1 MTVTG
6 AEKKPAT
13 TKRRRLPFSSIG
25 AKITL
30 ILLALGAATAVGG
43 VLVSMVFGEVGSQMQ
58 QLSGDKLPHLEMS
71 RKLGESAS
79 KSKNAMTRVLLST
92 NEAELAVAEQAVLQ
106 AAEAL
111 SASIAALPGDEQ
123 EGFKVEAAEA
133 AETLKSLV
141 DARRSAFQNQ
151 ERIETQTA
159 ELQGYSEALQ
169 SELLV
174 VADAAYQN
182 LMAGGNATIT
192 QVDGV
197 LSNLVEKQFGGLQ
210 TLLEAR
216 GDINLLSGA
225 ALALGHVRDVKT
237 RKTLEAMATEALT
250 HLEPVLDRLEEI
262 GLDAFGAKRVREGV
276 EVFRTT
282 LNASRKEQKES
293 RKIVMKARQSSSAPL
308 SRALD
313 KMVFTLSIA
322 ATQASDNNK
331 QAIQDLLDNQVG
343 VLQELL
349 RVTGAISSFQL
360 AALDVV
366 AASDIATAEATIAPI
381 QQASEVLNT
390 FMGFNDGSL
399 AAELEGMIALADP
412 TQGLAAFK
420 VGSLKANEA
429 AAAASDHTAEVVLSI
444 ANHAAELGAVS
455 QVEIAEMASGITTR
469 MGRAQQRMQ
478 MLMLGFAGVL
488 VLALVLTRVL
498 ITRPLA
504 RISKTT
510 EQLAEGDLSPVR
522 GFERAGAEIYQIAC
536 ALSVFRDG
544 LVEKAENEKSAKA
557 ERDKRQ
563 AEQTAAVT
571 AIGEGLAQLSRGDLT
586 IRIHDDM
593 SPGYAKLRD
602 DFNAALEG
610 LEVSVSSLSRS
621 GKSIAGGT
629 SEISAASRDLSERSE
644 RTAQTLASTAAA
656 VNQLSVSISQTATAS
671 GEASASVEVARQNA
685 DESLDVVQQTVAA
698 MDNIKT
704 SSDKIAKIIGM
715 IENIAKQ
722 TNLLALNAG
731 VEAARAGDVGKGFA
745 VVASEVRTLAHR
757 SKEAATEISILV
769 AESGENVELGADL
782 VTRTG
787 EVIGEISTSVTS
799 AATLMQD
806 ISRASSEQSGN
817 LKEINA
823 SMGNLDDA
831 TAKNAA
837 LFEEVTSSSVG
848 LSQEA
853 QAMDSA
859 LGGFRTGGG
868 AAPQEPGQTSGQIS
882 GQISGQTSGQDSWDL
897 SAEDQRQAS

>member
-79 KSKNAMTRVLLST
+79 KSKNAMTRILLST

-169 SELLV
+169 SELVV

-182 LMAGGNATIT
+182 LMAGGDATIT

-197 LSNLVEKQFGGLQ
+197 LSDLVEKQFGGLQ

-237 RKTLEAMATEALT
+237 RKALEAMATEALA

-522 GFERAGAEIYQIAC
+522 GFERASAEIYQIAC

-685 DESLDVVQQTVAA
+685 DESLNVVRQTVAA

-868 AAPQEPGQTSGQIS
+868 AAPQEPGHTSGH
-882 GQISGQTSGQDSWDL
+882 TSGQDSWDL

>member
-79 KSKNAMTRVLLST
+79 KSKNAMTRILLST

-182 LMAGGNATIT
+182 LMAGGDATIT

-197 LSNLVEKQFGGLQ
+197 LSDLVEKQFGGLQ

-237 RKTLEAMATEALT
+237 RKALEAMATEALA

-522 GFERAGAEIYQIAC
+522 GFERASAEIYQIAC

-685 DESLDVVQQTVAA
+685 DESLNVVRQTVAA

-868 AAPQEPGQTSGQIS
+868 AAPQEPGHTSGH
-882 GQISGQTSGQDSWDL
+882 TSGQDSWDL

>member
-141 DARRSAFQNQ
+141 GARRSAFQNQ

-197 LSNLVEKQFGGLQ
+197 LSDLVEKQFGGLQ

-390 FMGFNDGSL
+390 FMDFNDGSL

-522 GFERAGAEIYQIAC
+522 GFERASAEIYQIAC

-557 ERDKRQ
+557 ERDKRR
-563 AEQTAAVT
+563 ADQTAAVT

-731 VEAARAGDVGKGFA
+731 VEAARAGEVGKGFA

-868 AAPQEPGQTSGQIS
+868 AAPQELGQTS

>member
-197 LSNLVEKQFGGLQ
+197 LSDLVEKQFGGLQ

-522 GFERAGAEIYQIAC
+522 GFERASAEIYQIAC

-868 AAPQEPGQTSGQIS
+868 AAPQELGQTSGH
-882 GQISGQTSGQDSWDL
+882 TSGQDSWDL

>member
-197 LSNLVEKQFGGLQ
+197 LSDLVEKQFGGLQ

-390 FMGFNDGSL
+390 FMDFNDGSL

-522 GFERAGAEIYQIAC
+522 GFERASAEIYQIAC

-557 ERDKRQ
+557 ERDKRR
-563 AEQTAAVT
+563 ADQTAAVT

-868 AAPQEPGQTSGQIS
+868 VAPQELGQTSGQTL
-882 GQISGQTSGQDSWDL
+882 GQTSGQDSWDL

>member
-1 MTVTG
+1 MTAEHSVQKSAKATG
-6 AEKKPAT
+6 
-13 TKRRRLPFSSIG
+13 RRLPFSSIG

-43 VLVSMVFGEVGSQMQ
+43 VLVSMVFTAVGSQMQ
-58 QLSGDKLPHLEMS
+58 ELSGEKLPHLEMS
-71 RKLGESAS
+71 QKLGESAS
-79 KSKNAMTRVLLST
+79 KSKNAMTRILLST
-92 NEAELAVAEQAVLQ
+92 NERELAVAEETVAQ

-111 SASIAALPGDEQ
+111 SASIARLPGQEQ
-123 EGFKVEAAEA
+123 EGFKVEAADA

-141 DARRSAFQNQ
+141 AARRSAFRNQ
-151 ERIETQTA
+151 AWIETQTA

-169 SELLV
+169 GKLLLV
-174 VADAAYQN
+174 ADEAYAN
-182 LMAGGNATIT
+182 LMAGGDATIT
-192 QVDGV
+192 QVDEV
-197 LSNLVEKQFGGLQ
+197 LVDLVEKQFGGLQ

-237 RKTLEAMATEALT
+237 RKELERMATEALT
-250 HLEPVLDRLEEI
+250 HLEPILDRLEEI
-262 GLDAFGAKRVREGV
+262 GLDAFGAKRVRAGV
-276 EVFRTT
+276 EVFRST

-293 RKIVMKARQSSSAPL
+293 RKVVMKARQTSSAPL

-322 ATQASDNNK
+322 ASQASDNNK
-331 QAIQDLLDNQVG
+331 QAIQGLLDNQVG

-349 RVTGAISSFQL
+349 LVTGAVSSFQL

-366 AASDIATAEATIAPI
+366 AAADIAAAEATIAPI
-381 QQASEVLNT
+381 QQAAEALT
-390 FMGFNDGSL
+390 GFLQFNEGSL
-399 AAELEGMIALADP
+399 AAELQGMIALADP
-412 TQGLAAFK
+412 TQGMAAFK
-420 VGSLKANEA
+420 VGSLKADQA
-429 AAAASDHTAEVVLSI
+429 AAVAAEHTAEVVLSI
-444 ANHAAELGAVS
+444 AHHAADLSTTS
-455 QVEIAEMASGITTR
+455 QSEIAEMAGGITSQ
-469 MGRAQQRMQ
+469 MGLAQQRMQ

-488 VLALVLTRVL
+488 VLALILTRVL

-504 RISKTT
+504 KICETT
-510 EQLAEGDLSPVR
+510 EHLAEGDLSPVS
-522 GFERAGAEIYQIAC
+522 GFDRASSEIYQIAR

-544 LVEKAENEKSAKA
+544 LVEKAENETAAEA
-557 ERDKRQ
+557 EREKRQ
-563 AEQTAAVT
+563 ADQTAAVD
-571 AIGEGLAQLSRGDLT
+571 AIGEGLAQLSQGNLT
-586 IRIHDDM
+586 TRIQAEM

-610 LEVSVSSLSRS
+610 LEHSVSRLSLS

-629 SEISAASRDLSERSE
+629 SEISAASRDLSTRSE

-671 GEASASVEVARQNA
+671 GEASASVQVARQNA
-685 DESLDVVQQTVAA
+685 DESLDVVQQTSQA
-698 MDNIKT
+698 MESIK
-704 SSDKIAKIIGM
+704 SSSEKIAKIIGM

-757 SKEAATEISILV
+757 SKEAATEISNLV
-769 AESGENVELGADL
+769 AESGENVDIGVDL
-782 VTRTG
+782 VARTG
-787 EVIGEISTSVTS
+787 EVIGEISSSVTS
-799 AATLMQD
+799 AATLMQE
-806 ISRASSEQSGN
+806 ISQASSEQSGS

-831 TAKNAA
+831 TTKNAA

-853 QAMDSA
+853 QAMDAA
-859 LGGFRTGGG
+859 LGGFRTGDAAGQETGQETG
-868 AAPQEPGQTSGQIS
+868 AAQDQDDSWE
-882 GQISGQTSGQDSWDL
+882 QDSWDDGQDL
-897 SAEDQRQAS
+897 HLAG

>member
-1 MTVTG
+1 MTIVD
-6 AEKKPAT
+6 AEKKPAGA
-13 TKRRRLPFSSIG
+13 KRRRLPFSSIG

-43 VLVSMVFGEVGSQMQ
+43 VLVTLVFGDVGSQMQ

-92 NEAELAVAEQAVLQ
+92 DEAELANAEQLVAQ

-111 SASIAALPGDEQ
+111 NASIAAMPAGEQ
-123 EGFKVEAAEA
+123 EGFKVEAADA
-133 AETLKSLV
+133 AATLKSLV
-141 DARRSAFQNQ
+141 AARRSVFRNQ
-151 ERIETQTA
+151 ARIETQTA
-159 ELQGYSEALQ
+159 ELQGYSELLQ
-169 SELLV
+169 GKLLV
-174 VADAAYQN
+174 VADEAYRN
-182 LMAGGNATIT
+182 LRAGGDETIT

-197 LSNLVEKQFGGLQ
+197 LSDLVEKQFGGLQ

-237 RKTLEAMATEALT
+237 RKALEVMAIDALA
-250 HLEPVLDRLEEI
+250 HLEPILDQLEEI
-262 GLDAFGAKRVREGV
+262 GLDAFGARRVRDGV
-276 EVFRTT
+276 EVFRST
-282 LNASRKEQKES
+282 LNASRKDQKEN
-293 RKIVMKARQSSSAPL
+293 RKVVLKARETSSAPL

-313 KMVFTLSIA
+313 KMVFTLSVA
-322 ATQASDNNK
+322 ASQASDNNK

-343 VLQELL
+343 VLQDLL
-349 RVTGAISSFQL
+349 RVTGAISAFQL

-366 AASDIATAEATIAPI
+366 AASDIIAAEATIAPI
-381 QQASEVLNT
+381 EQAAAGLTEFLD
-390 FMGFNDGSL
+390 FNEGSL
-399 AAELEGMIALADP
+399 VGELEGMIALADP
-412 TQGLAAFK
+412 EQGLAAFK
-420 VGSLKANEA
+420 VGSLKANTA
-429 AAAASDHTAEVVLSI
+429 AAEASHHTAEVVLSI
-444 ANHAAELGAVS
+444 ARHAADLGAVS
-455 QVEIAEMASGITTR
+455 QVEIAEMANGITTR
-469 MGRAQQRMQ
+469 MGLAQQRMQ
-478 MLMLGFAGVL
+478 MLMLGLAGVL
-488 VLALVLTRVL
+488 VLALVLTRILV
-498 ITRPLA
+498 TRPLA
-504 RISKTT
+504 RISETT
-510 EQLAEGDLSPVR
+510 ECLAEGDLSPVT
-522 GFERAGAEIYQIAC
+522 GFDRASDEIYRIAR

-544 LVEKAENEKSAKA
+544 LVEKAENEKAATA
-557 ERDKRQ
+557 ERQKRQ
-563 AEQTAAVT
+563 ADQTAAVT
-571 AIGEGLAQLSRGDLT
+571 AIGEGLAQLSRGNLT
-586 IRIHDDM
+586 IRIHDDR

-610 LEVSVSSLSRS
+610 LEVSVSSLSMS

-685 DESLDVVQQTVAA
+685 DESLNVVRQTVAA
-698 MDNIKT
+698 MDSIKD

-731 VEAARAGDVGKGFA
+731 VEAARAGEVGKGFA

-757 SKEAATEISILV
+757 SKEAATEIAILV

-782 VTRTG
+782 VARTG
-787 EVIGEISTSVTS
+787 AVIGEISTSVTS
-799 AATLMQD
+799 AAALMQD

-837 LFEEVTSSSVG
+837 LFEEVTSSSIG

-853 QAMDSA
+853 QAMDAA

-868 AAPQEPGQTSGQIS
+868 AEQA
-882 GQISGQTSGQDSWDL
+882 SWDPAAADL
-897 SAEDQRQAS
+897 RQAS

>member
-197 LSNLVEKQFGGLQ
+197 LSDLVEKQFGGLQ

-390 FMGFNDGSL
+390 FMDFNDGSL

-522 GFERAGAEIYQIAC
+522 GFERASAEIYQIAC

-557 ERDKRQ
+557 ERDKRR
-563 AEQTAAVT
+563 ADQTAAVT

-731 VEAARAGDVGKGFA
+731 VEAARAGEVGKGFA

-868 AAPQEPGQTSGQIS
+868 VAPQEL

>member
-197 LSNLVEKQFGGLQ
+197 LSDLVEKQFGGLQ

-390 FMGFNDGSL
+390 FMDFNDGSL

-522 GFERAGAEIYQIAC
+522 GFERASAEIYQIAC

-557 ERDKRQ
+557 ERDKRR
-563 AEQTAAVT
+563 ADQTAAVT

-868 AAPQEPGQTSGQIS
+868 AAPQEL

>member
-141 DARRSAFQNQ
+141 GARRSAFQNQ

-197 LSNLVEKQFGGLQ
+197 LSDLVEKQFGGLQ

-331 QAIQDLLDNQVG
+331 QAIQDLVDNQVG

-390 FMGFNDGSL
+390 FMDFNDGSL

-469 MGRAQQRMQ
+469 MGRGATAHADVD
-478 MLMLGFAGVL
+478 AG
-488 VLALVLTRVL
+488 
-498 ITRPLA
+498 IC
-504 RISKTT
+504 
-510 EQLAEGDLSPVR
+510 R
-522 GFERAGAEIYQIAC
+522 GAGAGAG
-536 ALSVFRDG
+536 ADPGVDHP
-544 LVEKAENEKSAKA
+544 
-557 ERDKRQ
+557 
-563 AEQTAAVT
+563 AAGQDQQDHRT
-571 AIGEGLAQLSRGDLT
+571 TGRG
-586 IRIHDDM
+586 
-593 SPGYAKLRD
+593 
-602 DFNAALEG
+602 
-610 LEVSVSSLSRS
+610 
-621 GKSIAGGT
+621 
-629 SEISAASRDLSERSE
+629 RSE
-644 RTAQTLASTAAA
+644 PGARGLSAPVPKSTRLPAPCRCSGTGWWKRPRTKSPQ
-656 VNQLSVSISQTATAS
+656 
-671 GEASASVEVARQNA
+671 RQ
-685 DESLDVVQQTVAA
+685 
-698 MDNIKT
+698 
-704 SSDKIAKIIGM
+704 
-715 IENIAKQ
+715 
-722 TNLLALNAG
+722 
-731 VEAARAGDVGKGFA
+731 
-745 VVASEVRTLAHR
+745 
-757 SKEAATEISILV
+757 
-769 AESGENVELGADL
+769 
-782 VTRTG
+782 
-787 EVIGEISTSVTS
+787 SVTS
-799 AATLMQD
+799 AAP
-806 ISRASSEQSGN
+806 IR
-817 LKEINA
+817 
-823 SMGNLDDA
+823 
-831 TAKNAA
+831 
-837 LFEEVTSSSVG
+837 
-848 LSQEA
+848 
-853 QAMDSA
+853 
-859 LGGFRTGGG
+859 
-868 AAPQEPGQTSGQIS
+868 PQ
-882 GQISGQTSGQDSWDL
+882 
-897 SAEDQRQAS
+897 R

>member
-197 LSNLVEKQFGGLQ
+197 LSDLVEKQFGGLQ

-522 GFERAGAEIYQIAC
+522 GFERASAEIYQIAC

-868 AAPQEPGQTSGQIS
+868 AAPQELGQTS